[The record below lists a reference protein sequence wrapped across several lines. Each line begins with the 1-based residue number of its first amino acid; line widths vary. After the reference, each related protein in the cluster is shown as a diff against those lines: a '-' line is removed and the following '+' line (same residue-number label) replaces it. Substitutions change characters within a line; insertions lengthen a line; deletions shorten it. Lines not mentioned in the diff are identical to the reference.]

1 MMSNNSNTQ
10 GSMMQV
16 RLIIMGQ
23 LFYLMG
29 SFKFHNHDFYRF
41 LFVVAEIFSWL
52 IISSLI
58 ICPQTTGSQ
67 LIGRS
72 VPSPSGVPGTNT
84 FENTTTSPL
93 SYANSPRSGTSM
105 MNTPSPLQH
114 AQQQQQR
121 QKMVQLPQ
129 HQQPL
134 LSQQQLRQ
142 VSASAG
148 LSQVFFNQHKQSIF
162 KYNSFL
168 RNIVF

>member
-1 MMSNNSNTQ
+1 
-10 GSMMQV
+10 
-16 RLIIMGQ
+16 
-23 LFYLMG
+23 MG
-29 SFKFHNHDFYRF
+29 SFKFHDHDFYRF
-41 LFVVAEIFSWL
+41 LYVVAEIFYWF
-52 IISSLI
+52 IISSLL

-72 VPSPSGVPGTNT
+72 VPSPSGVSGTNT

-93 SYANSPRSGTSM
+93 SYANSPRSGTTM

-114 AQQQQQR
+114 PQQQQQR

-134 LSQQQLRQ
+134 LAQQQLRQ
-142 VSASAG
+142 VSASGG

-162 KYNSFL
+162 TYNSFS
-168 RNIVF
+168 RNIVL